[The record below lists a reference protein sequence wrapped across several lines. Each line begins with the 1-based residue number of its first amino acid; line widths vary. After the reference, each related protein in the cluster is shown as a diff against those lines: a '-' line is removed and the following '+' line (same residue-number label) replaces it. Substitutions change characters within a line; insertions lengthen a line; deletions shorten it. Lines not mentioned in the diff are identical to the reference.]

1 MTKDLISFVIMTYK
15 NFDGIYDTLDSVF
28 RQDYPMI
35 EIIISDDGSP
45 NAKEELPKIEAYINE
60 HKTPNI
66 VNVIINAIPENVGT
80 VKNNNQALKLANG
93 EYIKDLAAEDV
104 LNDTNVLSKYKK
116 FLDDSGCL
124 VCVAKVRGVDENG
137 NYHYNLASCEDNYK
151 LLASYTPQQLRE
163 RLFRRNCLP
172 APAFFVKKELFEKH
186 GYYSEETR
194 LIEDYPYWLHLC
206 EEGVKIAFFDERLI
220 DYKLTGVSSA
230 GHYSKMFMNDML
242 VIYEKHIFP
251 YDKRF
256 GIFQGFYNALK
267 RGGLNA
273 YIAIAD
279 WEDSSFMKKVQ
290 YVLKYGLFFAY
301 IKLGN
306 LMHRG

>member
-1 MTKDLISFVIMTYK
+1 M
-15 NFDGIYDTLDSVF
+15 
-28 RQDYPMI
+28 
-35 EIIISDDGSP
+35 
-45 NAKEELPKIEAYINE
+45 
-60 HKTPNI
+60 
-66 VNVIINAIPENVGT
+66 
-80 VKNNNQALKLANG
+80 
-93 EYIKDLAAEDV
+93 
-104 LNDTNVLSKYKK
+104 
-116 FLDDSGCL
+116 
-124 VCVAKVRGVDENG
+124 DENG

-279 WEDSSFMKKVQ
+279 WEDSSFMKKVL